1 MENKNSCW
9 FYDHQLDN
17 RLTSISLHA
26 NTRYDED
33 SKTWIRA
40 TEDYY
45 SHRYGGVDKGGYYVN
60 PLCRSVLMEDFS
72 VAIANTWSDL
82 GGDPISGMVN
92 DLMHSIAP
100 YANAVNTAID
110 AIGRK
115 AEEWGAANPA
125 EVDAET
131 GKKKFSIAHQL
142 AGFAEWAKD
151 KKGDNGEKLID
162 LLNSNLIMQ
171 GTRFSYYG
179 GTGISFGNL
188 AMRYTVFPKWVDG
201 GFLTVNQQIED
212 LLPYTIGKYETL
224 KFNAKDKNGNVDTYA
239 SDIIG
244 WQRPPAGYRADYKDI
259 DNKALKG
266 TMKLRI
272 GAFYVLEGLVCES
285 LTFNMSRQMVKK
297 PREVGYNQVT
307 VGSDRIIRLSPD
319 TETINFSPLFADV
332 VMVFRPATKYSDTV
346 MRNFIYGLNM
356 KGEANENAQKLNKQM
371 NSNLSAE
378 KDKIKHRYK

>member
-1 MENKNSCW
+1 MENKESCW
-9 FYDHQLDN
+9 FYDHQLNN

-92 DLMHSIAP
+92 DLMHSVAP
-100 YANAVNTAID
+100 YANAVNSALVK
-110 AIGRK
+110 IGQM
-115 AEEWGAANPA
+115 ATEWKGGQEQEFDEN
-125 EVDAET
+125 
-131 GKKKFSIAHQL
+131 GKPKFTL
-142 AGFAEWAKD
+142 AGTLANWAESAGDVAAKR
-151 KKGDNGEKLID
+151 GED
-162 LLNSNLIMQ
+162 LVDMLNSNLIMQ

-188 AMRYTVFPKWVDG
+188 AMRYTVFPKWIDG

-224 KFNAKDKNGNVDTYA
+224 KFNAKDKEGNVDTYA

-297 PREVGYNQVT
+297 PKEVGYNQVT

-346 MRNFIYGLNM
+346 MKNFIYGLNM
-356 KGEANENAQKLNKQM
+356 KGEANENAQTLNRKM
-371 NSNLSAE
+371 NTNLERE
-378 KDKIKHRYK
+378 KDKIKHGYK